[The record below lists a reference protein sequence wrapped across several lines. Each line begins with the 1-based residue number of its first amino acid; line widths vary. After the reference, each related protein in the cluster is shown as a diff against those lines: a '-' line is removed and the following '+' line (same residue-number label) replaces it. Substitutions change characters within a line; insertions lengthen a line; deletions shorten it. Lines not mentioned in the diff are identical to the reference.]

1 MDKYKI
7 TDSELESGVVAAP
20 NILNDTPQENKSVF
34 DRLPRLIANKVN
46 GFIDAV
52 ISKFTDYYNKTEIDS
67 KENVLN
73 EAINTKA
80 NAADV
85 YKKTET
91 YTKGEVDGKETALSD
106 RINAKANSA
115 DVYAKS
121 ETYTK
126 AETDEAIAQRVTE
139 LGAGDMA
146 KAVYDTD
153 GDGVVDDA
161 EKLNGQ
167 PASYYATKQYVDNKT
182 KMDLLWENASPNSQQ
197 PAQAITINHEGY
209 KFFIAA
215 AKGFFRN
222 ENPDM
227 FTIFMHKDWWG
238 GYFTGHD
245 AGIIVTRRLYFREND
260 LWITDGSKGTNVD
273 NSRCVVSHIWGVK

>member
-34 DRLPRLIANKVN
+34 DRLPRLIATKVN

-52 ISKFTDYYNKTEIDS
+52 INKFADYYNKDEIDS
-67 KENVLN
+67 KEIALN

-80 NAADV
+80 NDAEV

-91 YTKGEVDGKETALSD
+91 YTKGEVDGKETALND

-126 AETDEAIAQRVTE
+126 AETDTAINARVTDI
-139 LGAGDMA
+139 GAGDMA

-153 GDGVVDDA
+153 GNGVVDKAETAENAANA

-167 PASYYATKQYVDNKT
+167 PASYYATKTEVQTAQTTADTAKTDAANAQTTADNVKNSLGTQVTYTLSGSSLTITT
-182 KMDLLWENASPNSQQ
+182 K
-197 PAQAITINHEGY
+197 
-209 KFFIAA
+209 K
-215 AKGFFRN
+215 
-222 ENPDM
+222 
-227 FTIFMHKDWWG
+227 
-238 GYFTGHD
+238 
-245 AGIIVTRRLYFREND
+245 
-260 LWITDGSKGTNVD
+260 
-273 NSRCVVSHIWGVK
+273 